1 MSNNSIQ
8 STHPSFGMK
17 IIVPKKVN
25 PWGGWTTYN
34 FLCKEEIKDLEA
46 FQKVIKNI
54 KKPNII
60 VEDFVESSM
69 PAGLDYFIKARLAKK
84 HFFSKKNPTRSIGI
98 TLDSENNAITTKQWK
113 TLVNI
118 MFGQE
123 IVK

>member
-1 MSNNSIQ
+1 MNNNSIQ

-17 IIVPKKVN
+17 IIAPKKVK
-25 PWGGWTTYN
+25 PWGETAYD
-34 FLCKEEIKDLEA
+34 FLCEEEIKNLEA

-60 VEDFVESSM
+60 VEDFVESPLS
-69 PAGLDYFIKARLAKK
+69 AGLDYFIHARLAKK
-84 HFFSKKNPTRSIGI
+84 SIFSKKNPTRSIGI
-98 TLDSENNAITTKQWK
+98 TLDRENNAITTKHWK
-113 TLVNI
+113 TLVNG